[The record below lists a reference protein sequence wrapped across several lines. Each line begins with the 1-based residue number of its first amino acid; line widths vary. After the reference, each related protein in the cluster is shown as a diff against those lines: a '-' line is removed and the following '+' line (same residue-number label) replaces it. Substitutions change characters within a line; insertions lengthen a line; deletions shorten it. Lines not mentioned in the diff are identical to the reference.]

1 MFQDFTHSKTGI
13 LFCTVCI
20 TLCSVGRLKIDGG
33 GGGGCS
39 FLSLDGLPGSQRPYG
54 EQGSRGPL
62 GVLVSLPSWFVTPLP
77 WVAGCHCPEDSA
89 ICSLMVAAVGLKM
102 CESW

>member
-1 MFQDFTHSKTGI
+1 MFQDFMHSRTGI

-20 TLCSVGRLKIDGG
+20 ALCLVGRLRIGG

-39 FLSLDGLPGSQRPYG
+39 VLSLDGLPCSQQPCREEGSQ
-54 EQGSRGPL
+54 GPL
-62 GVLVSLPSWFVTPLP
+62 GVLVSVHSWFVTQLP
-77 WVAGCHCPEDSA
+77 RVAGCHRPEDLA

>member
-20 TLCSVGRLKIDGG
+20 ALCSMGRLEIDGG
-33 GGGGCS
+33 GGGCNL
-39 FLSLDGLPGSQRPYG
+39 LSLDRLPCSQRPYR

-62 GVLVSLPSWFVTPLP
+62 AVLVSLPSWFVTPLP
-77 WVAGCHCPEDSA
+77 RVAGCHCPEDLA